1 MMRKILCLVAA
12 LMLCAVWPAAAE
24 EAAQPVTAEE
34 LSALAES
41 VLTQA
46 LSSEPLND
54 PADAEA
60 QSEDG
65 TMFRYENA
73 RIYSDGTSL
82 AADTP
87 VNAVVFDDS
96 EGPVFRNMGI
106 DTLLEDL
113 LAAYPQENPELAGT
127 REEAL
132 LYLRTTE
139 AGGFVWGRI
148 LRDGQRLTAAEYG
161 EVIPAGDKF
170 RRTAVTY
177 TLQDGLV
184 IAIRADGLNPEG
196 DGVIDAARANEFLA
210 ELKEL
215 STHDEYRAV
224 KSSRNGLDLTPFDT
238 DDLIFSGFSYTA
250 MQPGTL
256 PGVRDTELIDNEDG
270 TWLLR
275 CEGDGYEAV
284 FRCDAQG
291 GNATILSFQI
301 LDETT
306 EGPRCV
312 RLGDLFSED
321 FCRFR
326 SGENEMTEDMTEVL
340 YGTEGTAPWG
350 FASYDLSA
358 GEMILKYVTSTQG
371 GKEVELILR
380 YSENYLTEILLQTV

>member
-1 MMRKILCLVAA
+1 MMKKILCFAAA
-12 LMLCAVWPAAAE
+12 LALCAAAAAAAG
-24 EAAQPVTAEE
+24 EAAQPVTAGE
-34 LSALAES
+34 LAELTES
-41 VLTQA
+41 VRSEA

-73 RIYSDGTSL
+73 RIYGEGTAM

-87 VNAVVFDDS
+87 VNALVFDDS
-96 EGPVFRNMGI
+96 EGPVFRNTGI

-113 LAAYPQENPELAGT
+113 LAAYPLENPELAGT

-139 AGGFVWGRI
+139 AGGFVWGRV

-161 EVIPAGDKF
+161 ELVPAGDAF
-170 RRTAVTY
+170 RRAAVTY

-184 IAIRADGLNPEG
+184 IGIRVDAQNEQGG
-196 DGVIDAARANEFLA
+196 DLMDAARANEFLS

-224 KSSRNGLDLTPFDT
+224 KSSRNGLDLTPFDA
-238 DDLIFSGFSYTA
+238 DDLVFSGFSYTA
-250 MQPGTL
+250 MQPATL
-256 PGVRDTELIDNEDG
+256 PGVRETELIDNEDG

-284 FRCDAQG
+284 FRCDEKG
-291 GNATILSFQI
+291 ENASVLSFQL
-301 LDETT
+301 LDDTA

-326 SGENEMTEDMTEVL
+326 SGENEMTEDMTELL

-350 FASYDLSA
+350 VAFYDLSA
-358 GEMILKYVTSTQG
+358 GEMNLKYVTDTPSG
-371 GKEVELILR
+371 MRVELLLR
-380 YSENYLTEILLQTV
+380 YMENYLTEILIQTV

>member
-1 MMRKILCLVAA
+1 
-12 LMLCAVWPAAAE
+12 
-24 EAAQPVTAEE
+24 
-34 LSALAES
+34 
-41 VLTQA
+41 
-46 LSSEPLND
+46 
-54 PADAEA
+54 
-60 QSEDG
+60 
-65 TMFRYENA
+65 MFRYENA

-224 KSSRNGLDLTPFDT
+224 RTSRNGLDLTPFDEA
-238 DDLIFSGFSYTA
+238 DLIFDGFSYTA

-256 PGVRDTELIDNEDG
+256 PGVRDTELMDNEDG

-340 YGTEGTAPWG
+340 YGNEGTAPWG

-371 GKEVELILR
+371 GMEVELILR